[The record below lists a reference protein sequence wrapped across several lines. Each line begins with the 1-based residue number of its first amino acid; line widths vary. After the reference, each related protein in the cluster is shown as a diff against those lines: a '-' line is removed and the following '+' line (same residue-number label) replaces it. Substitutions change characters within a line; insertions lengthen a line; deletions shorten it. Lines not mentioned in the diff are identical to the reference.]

1 MFDPSYKALDLIDR
15 KIGAN
20 PQDPKEKDNIL
31 QFTMIKEKFAG
42 SVSSYA
48 EKDKG
53 YRLLEQEIRHK
64 DLNQLLAQGEQG
76 SKFNFNPTICKN
88 HEHTITAIGKTTF
101 GQRKLIH
108 WEEHLSLIRIM
119 NPNDWLKVLKAALDI
134 FFGKKVG
141 LAGLPD
147 SKEQREIMLRSR
159 MKDLLRQNINA
170 CIKEF

>member
-1 MFDPSYKALDLIDR
+1 
-15 KIGAN
+15 
-20 PQDPKEKDNIL
+20 
-31 QFTMIKEKFAG
+31 
-42 SVSSYA
+42 
-48 EKDKG
+48 
-53 YRLLEQEIRHK
+53 
-64 DLNQLLAQGEQG
+64 
-76 SKFNFNPTICKN
+76 
-88 HEHTITAIGKTTF
+88 
-101 GQRKLIH
+101 
-108 WEEHLSLIRIM
+108 M